1 MKERKAQFMKFAT
14 PNIKLTSAVTAVA
27 FALGSVAPALAQET
41 VPPAE
46 AEAVLP
52 DALLTSFVTAVLEIN
67 TIAETYRPRI
77 EAAED
82 PSTRAMLE
90 EEAQTAMVDA
100 IEQNEGITVEEYLQ
114 ISQAARTDQGVNAQ
128 VMQRLQEMAPA
139 E

>member
-1 MKERKAQFMKFAT
+1 MKFAT
-14 PNIKLTSAVTAVA
+14 RTIQLTSAVTALA
-27 FALGSVAPALAQET
+27 FAFGPVAPALAQET
-41 VPPAE
+41 APPAQ

-67 TIAETYRPRI
+67 DIAESYQPRI

-90 EEAQTAMVDA
+90 EEAQLAMVDA

>member
-1 MKERKAQFMKFAT
+1 MQIAT
-14 PNIKLTSAVTAVA
+14 PTIRLTSAVTALA
-27 FALGSVAPALAQET
+27 FALGPVAPALAQET
-41 VPPAE
+41 APPAE

-77 EAAED
+77 EGTED
-82 PSTRAMLE
+82 PSARARLE
-90 EEAQTAMVDA
+90 EEAQSAMVDA

-114 ISQAARTDQGVNAQ
+114 ISQAARTDQGINAQ